1 MCINFETSM
10 IAFLIGEISG
20 FILFLSNNI
29 YKKYIGLFIMFFS
42 LVQILEA
49 LIYKGYDYNGIFS
62 KILLINLGLQ
72 GTIFF
77 YLINKIDPTQKIYL
91 YICGIISIIIISR
104 IFFTDFKKA
113 SINTCLKWNFMDNI
127 NKKILN
133 IMYLLIFLYSFTS
146 NIYFITISALIL
158 LITYIISCII
168 KNENSPSMWCLFSA
182 LVSPLIIFL

>member
-1 MCINFETSM
+1 MCINFETS
-10 IAFLIGEISG
+10 IAAFLIGEIAG

-62 KILLINLGLQ
+62 KILLINLSLQ
-72 GTIFF
+72 GTFFF
-77 YLINKIDPTQKIYL
+77 YLINKIDPNQKIYL

-104 IFFTDFKKA
+104 IFFTDFKNA
-113 SINTCLKWNFMDNI
+113 SINTCLKWNFMDYI
-127 NKKILN
+127 NKKLFYV
-133 IMYLLIFLYSFTS
+133 MYLLIFLYSFTS

-158 LITYIISCII
+158 LITYIIAKIVQ
-168 KNENSPSMWCLFSA
+168 NENSPSMWCLSSA